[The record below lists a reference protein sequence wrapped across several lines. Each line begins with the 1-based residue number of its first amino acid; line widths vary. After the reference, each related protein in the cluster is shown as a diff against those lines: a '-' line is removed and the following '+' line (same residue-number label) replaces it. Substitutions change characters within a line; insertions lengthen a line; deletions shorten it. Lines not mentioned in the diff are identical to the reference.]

1 MNLTIENLEKLK
13 GFGKKK
19 KFINKHKL
27 LPQFPFNLCISG
39 PTGCGKGVLLLNLI
53 LKFIHFD
60 RLYLAT
66 KHIDQ
71 PQVQMLVKFFE
82 KIEEKCDEQILFVTN
97 DLNEVQEVDEYDG
110 RLQNLVV
117 FDDMQC
123 EKDLNKISSHIIRGR
138 HNGIATIC
146 IFQQY
151 TKIPRVIRLNTH
163 YFCIFNS
170 YNKTEERILYNEI
183 GFALPKEKFME
194 YYRKAL
200 AEKYNFFFVDTR
212 SKEKELIYRK
222 NFNEI
227 IVEKNNI
234 PL

>member
-71 PQVQMLVKFFE
+71 PQVQMLVKFFVIARGE
-82 KIEEKCDEQILFVTN
+82 DIRVAANSSQINTRGQHLSV
-97 DLNEVQEVDEYDG
+97 
-110 RLQNLVV
+110 LV
-117 FDDMQC
+117 
-123 EKDLNKISSHIIRGR
+123 
-138 HNGIATIC
+138 
-146 IFQQY
+146 
-151 TKIPRVIRLNTH
+151 
-163 YFCIFNS
+163 
-170 YNKTEERILYNEI
+170 
-183 GFALPKEKFME
+183 
-194 YYRKAL
+194 
-200 AEKYNFFFVDTR
+200 
-212 SKEKELIYRK
+212 
-222 NFNEI
+222 
-227 IVEKNNI
+227 
-234 PL
+234 